1 MRTLCK
7 IHYELLNSKKG
18 TRMLTY
24 TFLKLILGDLMC
36 MALFWLQ
43 LFDPDRF
50 LQFYFMGGILNISKD
65 HSFS

>member
-1 MRTLCK
+1 
-7 IHYELLNSKKG
+7 
-18 TRMLTY
+18 MLTY